1 MSGCKVVK
9 SKHPKVEVFSPNSG
23 GTQSSELSFK
33 KYKEDSN
40 TEFSVAVL
48 NLNNQASLTV
58 PHKKNDTAG
67 FTPNHFS
74 DAVS

>member
-1 MSGCKVVK
+1 MSGCKVN
-9 SKHPKVEVFSPNSG
+9 SKYPKVEVISPNSG

-40 TEFSVAVL
+40 TEFSVAVR
-48 NLNNQASLTV
+48 NLSSQALTV
-58 PHKKNDTAG
+58 PHKTSEQAG

-74 DAVS
+74 DAVT